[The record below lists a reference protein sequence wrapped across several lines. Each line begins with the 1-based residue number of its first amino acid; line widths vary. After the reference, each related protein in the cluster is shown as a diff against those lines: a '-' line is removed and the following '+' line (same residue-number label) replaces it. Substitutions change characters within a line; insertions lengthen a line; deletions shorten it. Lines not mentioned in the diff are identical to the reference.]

1 MFSLGLKLL
10 KTYPSKS
17 ALIIILALLVGV
29 LEGVSIGAI
38 MPILEIILNN
48 NSSDSSSSLVVFITK
63 LLNGVGL
70 ELTIYSV
77 TSLLFFAILGK
88 AIVSFFSMNVIG
100 SVVANISN
108 EMRKSYVDAYI
119 SSQWLYLK
127 NLKSGEGFSSLNQE
141 IPKAASIYRYSCVI
155 LASIF
160 QIIVLLYLA
169 LIISFVAVI
178 GGIILGFLIFV
189 ILHYFVKLS
198 RDQSTIQVG
207 VLNSFN
213 SNINELFKALKVFK
227 SMNLSKSIMH
237 LIFSE
242 SDRINSATKKQIVA
256 KHGTSY
262 LQEPIMMFFLCIG
275 LSFSFSLGITPASLL
290 VTMVIFIRTA
300 QALGKLQ
307 SDYQTFVTN
316 APYYFSF
323 TGKLQSLK
331 ENSEG
336 LDPYSNLKLKPPFKI
351 KFDSVT
357 FSYGK
362 KMILNKV
369 NIEFPSK
376 GLICISGKSGS
387 GKTSIVDLILGFYK
401 PTEGQIIIS
410 DADGNLQTIESIRNS
425 VGYVQQEPFIFHN
438 SLMEN
443 ITLGDNSISDEAVHS
458 ALDTAGC
465 SEFITD
471 LPNGLQTNLLEGG
484 SILSGGQRQ
493 RLSIA
498 RALVKNPRLLL
509 LDEFT
514 SALDGETASLLMET
528 ISGIG
533 KNIPVIIITHDQ
545 KVASF
550 ADYVYTINDCKVEL
564 S

>member
-1 MFSLGLKLL
+1 MFRLGLKLL

-17 ALIIILALLVGV
+17 ALIIILALAVGV
-29 LEGVSIGAI
+29 LEGISIGAI
-38 MPILEIILNN
+38 MPILEIILDN
-48 NSSDSSSSLVVFITK
+48 NSANSNSELVNFIEG

-70 ELTIYSV
+70 ELSIYSV

-88 AIVSFFSMNVIG
+88 AIMSFSSMNVIG

-108 EMRKSYVDAYI
+108 EMRKTYINAYI
-119 SSQWLYLK
+119 SSQWAFLK
-127 NLKSGEGFSSLNQE
+127 GLKSGEGFSALNQE
-141 IPKAASIYRYSCVI
+141 IPKAASIYRYACVI
-155 LASIF
+155 LASVF
-160 QIIVLLYLA
+160 QIFVLLYLA
-169 LIISFVAVI
+169 MIISYVAVL
-178 GGIILGFLIFV
+178 GGIILGVLIFIV
-189 ILHYFVKLS
+189 LYYFVKLS

-227 SMNLSKSIMH
+227 SMNLSKSIMN

-242 SDRINSATKKQIVA
+242 SDRINVATKKQIVA

-262 LQEPIMMFFLCIG
+262 LQEPIMMFFLCLG
-275 LSFSFSLGITPASLL
+275 LSFSVSLGITPASLL
-290 VTMVIFIRTA
+290 VTLVIFIRIA

-323 TGKLQSLK
+323 EEKLNLLDK
-331 ENSEG
+331 NSEG
-336 LDPYSNLKLKPPFKI
+336 LNIHSDSKLISPFKI
-351 KFDSVT
+351 IFDSVT
-357 FSYGK
+357 FSYGEK
-362 KMILNKV
+362 LILDKV
-369 NIEFPSK
+369 NIEFPPQ

-401 PTEGQIIIS
+401 PTEGQINVV
-410 DADGNLQTIESIRNS
+410 DGTGDLQSLESIRNS
-425 VGYVQQEPFIFHN
+425 VGYVQQEPFIFHS

-443 ITLGDNSISDEAVHS
+443 ITLGDHLISAESVHS
-458 ALDTAGC
+458 ALEISGC
-465 SEFITD
+465 REFISD
-471 LPNGLQTNLLEGG
+471 LPHGLGTNLLEGG
-484 SILSGGQRQ
+484 SMLSGGQRQ

-498 RALVKNPRLLL
+498 RALVKNPSLLL

-514 SALDGETASLLMET
+514 SALDAETATLIMKT
-528 ISGIG
+528 ISRIS
-533 KNIPVIIITHDQ
+533 KKIPVIIITHDQ
-545 KVASF
+545 TIANF
-550 ADYVYTINDCKVEL
+550 ADHLYTIDDCKVVL

>member
-17 ALIIILALLVGV
+17 VLIIILSLVVGV
-29 LEGVSIGAI
+29 LEGISIGAI

-48 NSSDSSSSLVVFITK
+48 NFADPSSSLATFIAS
-63 LLNGVGL
+63 LLNGIGL
-70 ELTIYSV
+70 DLTIYSV
-77 TSLLFFAILGK
+77 TGLLFFAILGK
-88 AIVSFFSMNVIG
+88 AVVSFFSMNVIG

-127 NLKSGEGFSSLNQE
+127 SLNSGEGFSSLNQE
-141 IPKAASIYRYSCVI
+141 IPKAASIYRYTCVI
-155 LASIF
+155 LTSIF
-160 QIIVLLYLA
+160 QIFVLLYLA
-169 LIISFVAVI
+169 LIISYVAVI
-178 GGIILGFLIFV
+178 GGIILGLLIF
-189 ILHYFVKLS
+189 ILLHYFIKLS

-323 TGKLQSLK
+323 SEKLQLL
-331 ENSEG
+331 NDHSEG
-336 LDPYSNLKLKPPFKI
+336 LDSHSSLKLKSPFKI
-351 KFDSVT
+351 IFDSVS

-362 KMILNKV
+362 KIILDKV
-369 NIEFPSK
+369 NIQFPSK

-401 PTEGQIIIS
+401 PSEGQINIL
-410 DADGNLQTIESIRNS
+410 DAYGDLQTIESIRNS

-438 SLMEN
+438 SLFEN
-443 ITLGDNSISDEAVHS
+443 ITLGDNMISDESVFS
-458 ALDTAGC
+458 ALETAGC
-465 SEFITD
+465 SEFVAD
-471 LPNGLQTNLLEGG
+471 LPNGLHTNLLEGG

-498 RALVKNPRLLL
+498 RALVKKPSLLL

-514 SALDGETASLLMET
+514 SALDGETASLIMKT

-533 KNIPVIIITHDQ
+533 KKIPVIIITHDQ
-545 KVASF
+545 KIASF
-550 ADYVYTINDCKVEL
+550 ADYVYTIKDCKVEL

>member
-213 SNINELFKALKVFK
+213 SNINELSLLIEKRSNIYSKALYKVDCD
-227 SMNLSKSIMH
+227 NLTKTEITKK
-237 LIFSE
+237 IINIYE
-242 SDRINSATKKQIVA
+242 DNEINS
-256 KHGTSY
+256 
-262 LQEPIMMFFLCIG
+262 
-275 LSFSFSLGITPASLL
+275 
-290 VTMVIFIRTA
+290 
-300 QALGKLQ
+300 
-307 SDYQTFVTN
+307 
-316 APYYFSF
+316 
-323 TGKLQSLK
+323 
-331 ENSEG
+331 
-336 LDPYSNLKLKPPFKI
+336 
-351 KFDSVT
+351 
-357 FSYGK
+357 
-362 KMILNKV
+362 
-369 NIEFPSK
+369 
-376 GLICISGKSGS
+376 
-387 GKTSIVDLILGFYK
+387 
-401 PTEGQIIIS
+401 
-410 DADGNLQTIESIRNS
+410 
-425 VGYVQQEPFIFHN
+425 
-438 SLMEN
+438 
-443 ITLGDNSISDEAVHS
+443 
-458 ALDTAGC
+458 
-465 SEFITD
+465 
-471 LPNGLQTNLLEGG
+471 
-484 SILSGGQRQ
+484 
-493 RLSIA
+493 
-498 RALVKNPRLLL
+498 
-509 LDEFT
+509 
-514 SALDGETASLLMET
+514 
-528 ISGIG
+528 
-533 KNIPVIIITHDQ
+533 
-545 KVASF
+545 
-550 ADYVYTINDCKVEL
+550 
-564 S
+564 